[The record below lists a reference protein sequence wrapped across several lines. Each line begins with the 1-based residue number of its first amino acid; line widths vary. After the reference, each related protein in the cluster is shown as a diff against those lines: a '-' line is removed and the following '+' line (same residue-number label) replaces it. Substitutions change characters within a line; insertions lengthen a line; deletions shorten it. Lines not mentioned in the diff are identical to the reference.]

1 MGEPTIPSSIADID
15 ASWMAAAMG
24 QPITGVSH
32 EQIGEGVGVSS
43 AVYRSTLEGGDLDS
57 VVVKLPAL
65 AEEAV
70 FTSTVLRMYI
80 REVRFFENLAHQSPI
95 RVPAGYHGAVDL
107 ETSQFVQVMEDMGS
121 MRMVD
126 QNEGMN
132 IDDAQRAVDELAAW
146 HAAFWRKA
154 DAPVDR
160 GDVVCL
166 SDPVY
171 PAVLPMV
178 FAEGWEKVNNAMDVD
193 PVIAAVGPGWVDW
206 MPSALERLSGAPN
219 TITHGDYRADNILFD
234 DEGNVVLLDFQ
245 LTGRGSA
252 SYDLAYFVTQSLA
265 PDVAATHETALF
277 NRWLDAL
284 IAAGVPEADTTN
296 LWDRYRDAALFCL
309 VYPIVASR
317 GMDFSDERQ
326 YALVDNMNTRF
337 VRAVDQLHLADLL

>member
-1 MGEPTIPSSIADID
+1 MDEPTIPSSIADID
-15 ASWMAAAMG
+15 ASWMAAAVG
-24 QPITGVSH
+24 QPITGVNH

-146 HAAFWRKA
+146 HATFWRKA

-193 PVIAAVGPGWVDW
+193 PVIASVGPGWVDW

-265 PDVAATHETALF
+265 
-277 NRWLDAL
+277 
-284 IAAGVPEADTTN
+284 
-296 LWDRYRDAALFCL
+296 
-309 VYPIVASR
+309 
-317 GMDFSDERQ
+317 
-326 YALVDNMNTRF
+326 
-337 VRAVDQLHLADLL
+337 